1 MKKLTLLFVSF
12 FLLSCSDDTVGD
24 YEHQNVGA
32 YVLTKYEAKT
42 PVYILNNQEAE
53 TDLLAVWNLP
63 DFALW
68 NTDWEALRFSSSP
81 ALEPSFTFNLPVYR
95 ERPNFAFF
103 THGILSIKVFFDE
116 KYSNEIVHLDISQ
129 SYNYTDLSDED
140 FLMYEEMVPVPLEIK
155 IIDEEHIHVT
165 FLLRLFDHQKDDF
178 VVTEVDAEFLKVR
191 GRYRD

>member
-12 FLLSCSDDTVGD
+12 FLLSCSDDTVGY

-42 PVYILNNQEAE
+42 PIYILNNQEAE

-63 DFALW
+63 DLALW
-68 NTDWEALRFSSSP
+68 NTDWEALNFIWSTSNKTDIS
-81 ALEPSFTFNLPVYR
+81 LNLPVYK
-95 ERPNFAFF
+95 ERPGQAFF
-103 THGILSIKVFFDE
+103 SHGILRVGILLEE

-140 FLMYEEMVPVPLEIK
+140 FLMYEDLEPVPLEIN
-155 IIDEEHIHVT
+155 IIDEEHIHAT